1 MCAPIGL
8 ETEKGTRLLVHPSR
22 AVEVGSRVL
31 CIFLYDA
38 TWKKSGGEEE
48 SQSPGYPEP
57 SLANVAIS
65 NSAENGTRSSD
76 CTDHQSSLH
85 PVTWN
90 RNWECLGVHQ
100 KFTLIWNQVAGLR
113 LAIRISVPGF
123 AVLLTKLHSSC
134 PFFLMERSCG
144 WSKKIRTRTF
154 APPRKTVFHNR
165 RNHRRRHRRQGL
177 HHCRH
182 ANAPDERSSSSQR
195 TPQTFQALAQMGPGM
210 GCTLH
215 RTPHAHHLLD

>member
-1 MCAPIGL
+1 M
-8 ETEKGTRLLVHPSR
+8 V
-22 AVEVGSRVL
+22 
-31 CIFLYDA
+31 
-38 TWKKSGGEEE
+38 
-48 SQSPGYPEP
+48 
-57 SLANVAIS
+57 
-65 NSAENGTRSSD
+65 
-76 CTDHQSSLH
+76 
-85 PVTWN
+85 
-90 RNWECLGVHQ
+90 
-100 KFTLIWNQVAGLR
+100 
-113 LAIRISVPGF
+113 IRISVPGF

-195 TPQTFQALAQMGPGM
+195 TPQTFQALARMGPGM
-210 GCTLH
+210 ALKEIINTRQHKTTQDNTRQHKTTQHNTTQHNSGRRGTIERDLQKKLGFCPNQPINEVIDL
-215 RTPHAHHLLD
+215 PKNEIVCSPPP